1 MATSGVNPDGSE
13 RKREDM
19 LARAV
24 YAWPTPDVPNGGRS
38 TTGDPQNPSKKQIKL
53 HHAVTHGPPA
63 QENPSTRGS
72 RQESWATATVS
83 CGADKQKDGSMTP
96 KLDQQ
101 VKQWATPEGMDG
113 GKTSRGGAR
122 KNELLLTGQVK
133 AWATPRAEDSES
145 AGMRH
150 GRGTADTLTAQTR
163 AWPTPTAR
171 DNKSGRGNSEREYS
185 EREYSEL
192 TPMIERNNTGKLN
205 PRWVETLMGI
215 PIGWTMPSCSN
226 PVTIEQTS
234 CACLETESARQ
245 RQQKPSSLYY
255 KNSPHTHNHHG
266 ITQEI

>member
-24 YAWPTPDVPNGGRS
+24 YGQA
-38 TTGDPQNPSKKQIKL
+38 
-53 HHAVTHGPPA
+53 A

-101 VKQWATPEGMDG
+101 VKQWATPRS
-113 GKTSRGGAR
+113 GKTTDENPETWKLRQEKGDVATMP
-122 KNELLLTGQVK
+122 LTAQVK

-150 GRGTADTLTAQTR
+150 GRGTVDTLTAQTR
-163 AWPTPTAR
+163 DAWPTLNLPSGGPNSKSTATHTGGM
-171 DNKSGRGNSEREYS
+171 DLEGRVA
-185 EREYSEL
+185 
-192 TPMIERNNTGKLN
+192 TQHTGKLN

-266 ITQEI
+266 IKKSI